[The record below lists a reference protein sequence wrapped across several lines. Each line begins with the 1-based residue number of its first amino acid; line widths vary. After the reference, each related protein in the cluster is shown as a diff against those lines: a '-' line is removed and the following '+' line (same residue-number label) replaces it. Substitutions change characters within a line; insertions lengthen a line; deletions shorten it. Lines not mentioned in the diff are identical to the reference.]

1 MNVQVIKILIL
12 ISLKYHYPRN
22 KQTHTTLVAMKAY
35 MLGPVTSSR
44 HVVLFTIY
52 IIINLKFPLYIC
64 VKYGYHK
71 HLIISHSSQILL
83 NIFIPGVRK
92 TIIKII
98 HSKPSQ
104 KRNGTVWNS
113 ILNVMTD
120 FDIKIKC
127 TFQPKLKRKNQIDK
141 LWLVI
146 TSYDKLCQVMIC
158 YDKLWPGWVGFDFSG
173 QGAKNLGRKPWTLR
187 RSFKQK

>member
-1 MNVQVIKILIL
+1 MTYLCWSVTYQCSRAQCVGGGWMKCKIRLKLGQLGCSWQLGLLLGLCWAWQQPSPGSMNVQVIKILIL

-44 HVVLFTIY
+44 HVVLFTIF

-64 VKYGYHK
+64 VKYGNHE

-92 TIIKII
+92 NIIKII

-127 TFQPKLKRKNQIDK
+127 TFQPK
-141 LWLVI
+141 
-146 TSYDKLCQVMIC
+146 
-158 YDKLWPGWVGFDFSG
+158 
-173 QGAKNLGRKPWTLR
+173 
-187 RSFKQK
+187 